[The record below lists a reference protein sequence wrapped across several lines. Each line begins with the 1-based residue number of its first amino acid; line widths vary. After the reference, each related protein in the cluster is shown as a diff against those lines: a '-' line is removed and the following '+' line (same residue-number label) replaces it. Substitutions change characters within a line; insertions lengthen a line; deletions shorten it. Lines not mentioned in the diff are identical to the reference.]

1 MERVTRSAAARGSL
15 GWGQDEYAE
24 QRGCLV
30 QYKYFVWNYKGKDM
44 SLDKNVCVQT
54 QRMQHQSE
62 I

>member
-44 SLDKNVCVQT
+44 SLDKKCMCPNPQNAT
-54 QRMQHQSE
+54 PE
-62 I
+62 